1 MKSRHITVLQQAVY
15 VVFMIYFAAHSMG
28 RDQQSELKEQTDHLV
43 PVNSHIEPAYMRLLS
58 RRLFLSGAN
67 YARILVMPS
76 TDEGEVAIA
85 IYSRRTQKRGDDI
98 AVTCT
103 RAQKNLWYSMFQAQQ
118 TKANVP
124 TVPVAQTDAPIPKST
139 AVAVS
144 KAIEQMIE
152 RSRPPNHTVEM
163 LDGTDIEFSV
173 ENKNGLLTGLLGP
186 YAHGQQT
193 RALHQL
199 TKLLIHYC
207 DAGSAE
213 RPQHAREIET
223 QATRLLEMLKQER

>member
-1 MKSRHITVLQQAVY
+1 
-15 VVFMIYFAAHSMG
+15 MIYFAAHSMASD
-28 RDQQSELKEQTDHLV
+28 RQSDSKGKTDHLV
-43 PVNSHIEPAYMRLLS
+43 PVDSHIEPAYRQLLS
-58 RRLFLSGAN
+58 SRLVLSGAN

-76 TDEGEVAIA
+76 TDEGEFAIA
-85 IYSRRTQKRGDDI
+85 IHSQRPQNRADGT

-103 RAQKNLWYSMFQAQQ
+103 RAEKNLWYSMLKAQQ

-124 TVPVAQTDAPIPKST
+124 TVPVARTDAPIPKST

-144 KAIEQMIE
+144 KAIGQMIA
-152 RSRPPNHTVEM
+152 RSRPPNHSIDV

-173 ENKNGLLTGLLGP
+173 ESENREVLSALLGP
-186 YAHGQQT
+186 YAHGQYT

-199 TKLLIHYC
+199 TKLLIDYC

-213 RPQHAREIET
+213 RPQHVREIED
-223 QATRLLEMLKQER
+223 QAIRLLEMLKRER